1 MTSPALDD
9 EPQPTAAP
17 TERTTPTEPGAST
30 EPTETPA
37 DSPSGRPPKST
48 LAARIALVV
57 LLVAEL
63 MDILD
68 QSVVLTALPA
78 IQSSTGAGPA
88 AVQWLSA
95 GYSLMV
101 AVGLITGGRLGDLH
115 GRRRVLLTGTV
126 VFTAASLVCGLATGP
141 GMLIAAR
148 VLQGAGVAL
157 MIPQVLA
164 TLHVTF
170 EGENRSRAFG
180 LYGAVLSLANVLGPV
195 LGGLLTEAD
204 LFGLSWRPI
213 FLINVPVG
221 LAVLVLGRRFVPEST
236 VRKADR
242 LDPTGMVL
250 SALAIVL
257 ILFPLT
263 EGHTHRWPLWCFVM
277 LTAGLLVLGVFLRH
291 QQRRQG
297 DAPLVALSLF
307 RGRAFSGGL
316 SAQLLLGVLCGLFFM
331 TWTLYLQRGL
341 GMSPFHA
348 AVAFVLLAL
357 GELAGATTVAR
368 SAGRFGR
375 RMPQAGALV
384 ALASMAAYGLQ
395 IGGRQAD
402 LTLSAMTVP
411 VVLIG
416 FGLGMVGGPLA
427 DMALARVPH
436 ENAGSAS
443 GLFNTAMHLGIAL
456 GTALTALMFFTVTD
470 GSADGAVNRDAF
482 TGVLWAVGGLLAAMW
497 ALMFCLPGRADGKD
511 GRRHG
516 RDEQQSRD

>member
-1 MTSPALDD
+1 MSSPALGN
-9 EPQPTAAP
+9 EPQHTAAP
-17 TERTTPTEPGAST
+17 ASRTAP
-30 EPTETPA
+30 
-37 DSPSGRPPKST
+37 GRPPKT
-48 LAARIALVV
+48 ALGARIALVV

-68 QSVVLTALPA
+68 QSIVLTALPA
-78 IQSSTGAGPA
+78 IQSSTGADPA
-88 AVQWLSA
+88 AVQWLTA

-115 GRRRVLLTGTV
+115 GRRRILLLGTV
-126 VFTAASLVCGLATGP
+126 VFTVASLLCGVAAGP
-141 GMLIAAR
+141 GVLIGAR

-170 EGENRSRAFG
+170 DGENRSKAFG
-180 LYGAVLSLANVLGPV
+180 LYGAVLSLASVLGPV

-204 LFGLSWRPI
+204 LLGLSWRPI

-221 LAVLVLGRRFVPEST
+221 LAVIVLGRRFIPEST
-236 VRKADR
+236 AHKAGR
-242 LDPTGMVL
+242 LDLTGMLL

-263 EGHTHRWPLWCFVM
+263 EGHAHHWPLWCFAM
-277 LTAGLLVLGVFLRH
+277 LAAGVLVLGVFLRH
-291 QQRRQG
+291 QRARQ
-297 DAPLVALSLF
+297 DSAPLVTLSLF
-307 RGRAFSGGL
+307 RSKQFSGGL
-316 SAQLLLGVLCGLFFM
+316 CAQLALGLLCGLFFM

-357 GELAGATTVAR
+357 GELAGATIAAK

-375 RMPQAGALV
+375 RLPQAGALI
-384 ALASMAAYGLQ
+384 ALGSMAAYGFQ
-395 IGGRQAD
+395 IGVRQAD
-402 LTLSAMTVP
+402 LTLLAMTAP

-427 DMALARVPH
+427 DMSLAEVPH

-456 GTALTALMFFTVTD
+456 GTALTALVFFAATN
-470 GSADGAVNRDAF
+470 GSADGGLNRDAF
-482 TGVLWAVGGLLAAMW
+482 TTVLWWVGGTLTLMW
-497 ALMFCLPGRADGKD
+497 ALMFCLPTRASGRAG
-511 GRRHG
+511 
-516 RDEQQSRD
+516 